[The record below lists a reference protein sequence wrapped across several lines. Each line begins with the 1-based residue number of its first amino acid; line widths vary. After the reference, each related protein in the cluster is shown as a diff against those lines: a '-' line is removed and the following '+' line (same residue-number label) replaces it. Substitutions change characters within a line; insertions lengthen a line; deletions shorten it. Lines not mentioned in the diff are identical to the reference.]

1 LAIYCYSATCFPQE
15 WLYAVIALIV
25 IPPVLVYFLLR
36 RKSSGSGSGESPV
49 EQRNV
54 WLQTLD
60 EAGVL
65 QLGEI
70 LTGADRTEDTLM
82 FWHPDW
88 VDEEGNPYHAEVPID
103 REIPGRALDSEKN
116 VIELWIVA
124 KRGDD
129 LTIISFSGIANKLPP
144 RFDPLPANPRKVG
157 RFYVGWPFGKT
168 GGLSSLI
175 ESTTGKLLAF
185 GGLGLICFF
194 VGLLVAA
201 GAHLHFA

>member
-1 LAIYCYSATCFPQE
+1 MAVYCYSATCFPQE
-15 WLYAVIALIV
+15 WLYIIIALIIV
-25 IPPVLVYFLLR
+25 PPVLTYFLLSR
-36 RKSSGSGSGESPV
+36 RSSGSSQSPI

-65 QLGEI
+65 QMGEI
-70 LTGADRTEDTLM
+70 LTGAERTEDALM

-88 VDEEGNPYHAEVPID
+88 VDEEGNPYHAEVSID
-103 REIPGRALDSEKN
+103 RELPGRALDADKN
-116 VIELWIVA
+116 IIELWVVA

-129 LTIISFSGIANKLPP
+129 LTIISFSAIANKLPP

-168 GGLSSLI
+168 GGLTSLI

-185 GGLGLICFF
+185 GGTALIFF
-194 VGLLVAA
+194 MIGLLTAA
-201 GAHLHFA
+201 GAHIHFA